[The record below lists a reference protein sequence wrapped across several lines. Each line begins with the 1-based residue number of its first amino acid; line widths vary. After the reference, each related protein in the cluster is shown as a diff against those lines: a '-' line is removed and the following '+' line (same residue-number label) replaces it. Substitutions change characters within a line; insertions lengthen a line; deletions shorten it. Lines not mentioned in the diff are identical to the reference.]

1 MPKLSQVQN
10 NGLIQAGNID
20 LNNRPRVRN
29 PDGSIS
35 TVRSMSANF
44 DGREVLIPT
53 VSEDGRIMSDQEAI
67 DTYRR
72 TGRHLGM
79 FSTPQAA
86 TAYAEQLHRDQ
97 ERQYATP
104 RMKLSQVQPRQ
115 RITAE
120 ESRDPSLIPA
130 ERYRAAGIEPPGRP
144 DGSSGSPYQDY
155 LAGVGKS
162 LADTGRG
169 VAQYLVDATAG
180 RGTPVSGLD
189 AAAGLVGMIP
199 GVREAATRQSDKM
212 RAEETQRRR
221 LLPSF
226 SENPAFT
233 AGNVIGTLGQLVGPG
248 AAARGTTLGSALMP
262 TSVRGN
268 ALQGALLGGIQPV
281 TAESE
286 RAKNTGVGGFT
297 GALGAGI
304 PKAVGGT
311 ANAFRNQLS
320 GLSTPERAAATQIRR
335 FASDPAALMVPQPSM
350 VPDVTRTV
358 AQETGDRGVAALERV
373 ARLQNP
379 GLYADIDA
387 QNNAA
392 RVAVLDRMAGTDAD
406 LAAAEL
412 ARDQAGAA
420 ARQDAMQAGPVDIS
434 QTIRA
439 LDEAIAASEG
449 RSAIEPAL
457 VGLRNRLVREQ
468 EAAPGLV
475 TQNYEDR
482 INVLDNVRLDIGDML
497 SGKFAGDTNKALA
510 GSRAIMGVR
519 DALNEEVGSQV
530 PRFTDY
536 LNAYRNM
543 SGPINRMEFGRQLL
557 GQTSA
562 ANPADTVGTPLLQAA
577 PFGRAM
583 RDLDAIAARAT
594 GFTKAKAEDF
604 LAPSD
609 LSDLRAIADD
619 MDRIALTQRNV
630 SSNSATQGN
639 QYLSDQIANEAAR
652 EAAKQLP
659 FGLGALTYFQNKAA
673 AQTQEKMAYLLANPE
688 RLREVLAALPSKDRA
703 AVNKVL
709 LQISARTGVAAPALA
724 E

>member
-1 MPKLSQVQN
+1 MPKYRIT
-10 NGLIQAGNID
+10 G
-20 LNNRPRVRN
+20 
-29 PDGSIS
+29 PDGGTYEIN
-35 TVRSMSANF
+35 AP
-44 DGREVLIPT
+44 DGATEAQVLEFAKQNYGGAK
-53 VSEDGRIMSDQEAI
+53 S
-67 DTYRR
+67 
-72 TGRHLGM
+72 
-79 FSTPQAA
+79 
-86 TAYAEQLHRDQ
+86 
-97 ERQYATP
+97 
-104 RMKLSQVQPRQ
+104 KQ
-115 RITAE
+115 RVTAE
-120 ESRDPSLIPA
+120 EARDPSRISA

-144 DGSSGSPYQDY
+144 DGSSGSWYSDY

-162 LADTGRG
+162 AVDTGRG
-169 VAQYLVDATAG
+169 ITQYLVDATAG

-199 GVREAATRQSDKM
+199 GVREAAGRQSDKM
-212 RAEETQRRR
+212 RAEEAERRR
-221 LLPSF
+221 VLPSF
-226 SENPAFT
+226 TENPAFT
-233 AGNVIGTLGQLVGPG
+233 AGNVVGTSAQLIGPG
-248 AAARGTTLGSALMP
+248 IAARGTTIAPALLP
-262 TSVRGN
+262 TTVRGN
-268 ALQGALLGGIQPV
+268 ALQGALLGATQPV
-281 TAESE
+281 ASQGE
-286 RAKNTGVGGFT
+286 RGTNALV
-297 GALGAGI
+297 GALGGATGAAI
-304 PKAVGGT
+304 PKVVGGT

-320 GLSTPERAAATQIRR
+320 GLSAPERAAASQIRQV
-335 FASDPAALMVPQPSM
+335 ASDPAALMVPQPSM
-350 VPDVTRTV
+350 VPGVARTM
-358 AQETGDRGVAALERV
+358 AQESGDRGVAALERV

-379 GLYADIDA
+379 GMYAGIDA

-392 RVAVLDRMAGTDAD
+392 RVAVLERMAGTDAD

-412 ARDQAGAA
+412 ARSQAGAA
-420 ARQDAMQAGPVDIS
+420 ARQDAMQSGPVDIS
-434 QTIRA
+434 QTIQA

-482 INVLDNVRLDIGDML
+482 INVLDNVRQDMGDML
-497 SGKFAGDTNKALA
+497 AGRFAGDTNKALA
-510 GSRAIMGVR
+510 GSRAIIGVR
-519 DALNEEVGSQV
+519 DALNDEVGAQV

-536 LNAYRNM
+536 LDAYRNM

-557 GQTSA
+557 NQTSA
-562 ANPADTVGTPLLQAA
+562 ANPADTIGTPLLQAA

-583 RDLDAIAARAT
+583 RDLDSVAARAT
-594 GFTKAKAEDF
+594 GFSKAKAEDF

-619 MDRIALTQRNV
+619 MDRIAISQRNV
-630 SSNSATQGN
+630 SSNSTTQGN
-639 QYLSDQIANEAAR
+639 QFLSDKIANEAAR

-688 RLREVLAALPSKDRA
+688 ELRRVLSALPAKDRA